1 MAERVSILDL
11 NIEEIEKMLYDINQS
26 KYRAKQ
32 IFRWLHKGV
41 EKFSQ
46 MTNLPLELRDR
57 LAGMCRI
64 GRLVVRKKLVSRI
77 DGTVKYLMELE
88 DGNLIESV
96 LMSYR
101 HGLSVCISS
110 QVGCKMGCNFCA
122 SSGLGFVRNLSP
134 GEMLG
139 QVITAAKDAG
149 ERISNIVVMG
159 IGEPLDNYG
168 NTIKFLRLVNDPLG
182 LNIGFRHISV
192 STCGLVPQ
200 ILALAGEGMPIT
212 LSVSLHA
219 PNDDIRKR
227 IMPITA
233 KYGVDEI
240 ISACR
245 EYARLTGR
253 RVTFEY
259 AMISGVNDSGRN
271 AAELAGKLK
280 GMLCHVNLIPVNE
293 VEGTGYKRSGT
304 KAIKEFIRI
313 LEANGIGT
321 TLRRELG
328 GDIEAS
334 CGQLRRRMAN
344 NDTGVVL

>member
-1 MAERVSILDL
+1 MAERVNILDL

-26 KYRAKQ
+26 RYRAKQ
-32 IFRWLHKGV
+32 IFQWLHKGV
-41 EKFSQ
+41 KEFSQ
-46 MTNLPLELRDR
+46 MTNLPLALRTQLDG
-57 LAGMCRI
+57 LCRI
-64 GRLVVRKKLVSRI
+64 NSLAVRRKLVSQI
-77 DGTVKYLMELE
+77 DGTVKYVMELE

-110 QVGCKMGCNFCA
+110 QVGCRMGCGFCA

-134 GEMLG
+134 GEMLD
-139 QVITAAKDAG
+139 QIITAAKDAG
-149 ERISNIVVMG
+149 KRISNIVVMG
-159 IGEPLDNYG
+159 IGEPLDNYD
-168 NTIKFLRLVNDPLG
+168 NTIKFLRLANDPSG

-200 ILALAGEGMPIT
+200 ILTLAGERMPIT

-227 IMPITA
+227 IMPITK

-240 ISACR
+240 VSACR
-245 EYARLTGR
+245 EYTRLTGR

-259 AMISGVNDSGRN
+259 AMISGVNDSGSN
-271 AAELAGKLK
+271 AAELAQKLK

-293 VEGTGYKRSGT
+293 VKGTEYKRSST
-304 KAIKEFIRI
+304 RAVKEFIRI
-313 LEANGIGT
+313 LKANGIGT

-328 GDIEAS
+328 RDIEAS
-334 CGQLRRRMAN
+334 CGQLRRRLAN
-344 NDTGVVL
+344 DETGVVL